1 MDFFELIFFPFVGI
15 IVPLIYIIFSKNN
28 KRLKILVFSVI
39 LGVYC
44 VYYFIGYLFDTNIL
58 NAITFRKHGFSI
70 NIIGFVALVAT
81 SVLVL
86 SLIQKYIDKRKD
98 K

>member
-1 MDFFELIFFPFVGI
+1 MDFFELIFPYVGV
-15 IVPLIYIIFSKNN
+15 IVPLIYILFTKNN
-28 KRLKILVFSVI
+28 KSLKILVLIVI

-44 VYYFIGYLFDTNIL
+44 VYYFIGNLFNTNIL
-58 NAITFRKHGFSI
+58 NAVTFHNHGFLI

-86 SLIQKYIDKRKD
+86 YLIKKYIEKRKD